1 MSKEA
6 DLKLLRKYDKL
17 SKDKQYELRF
27 LKHNEI
33 LSKLTPEQKDILDHV
48 STYCAL
54 HPVPISTYKN
64 YMPFKKSSVNIMKQT
79 ENESAEI
86 PDWIIKYDQNNYQS
100 SAGRAIRFL
109 LGRVQSNVSKQTS
122 AELDQAL
129 DEYMK
134 LLGEELNETSIIA
147 HNHGWRSKRVE
158 QGELLRKKI
167 AELRKINH
175 SK

>member
-1 MSKEA
+1 
-6 DLKLLRKYDKL
+6 
-17 SKDKQYELRF
+17 
-27 LKHNEI
+27 
-33 LSKLTPEQKDILDHV
+33 
-48 STYCAL
+48 
-54 HPVPISTYKN
+54 
-64 YMPFKKSSVNIMKQT
+64 MKQT

-134 LLGEELNETSIIA
+134 LLGEELSETSTIA
-147 HNHGWRSKRVE
+147 HIHGWRSKRVE

-167 AELRKINH
+167 AELRKAN
-175 SK
+175 SKK